1 MTVLDVLMYSS
12 VATGQKPAGIPD
24 VWPARVIERPDGATV
39 TPGYQRMTAAGYDAY
54 RATHQA
60 TYDTWRTTVK
70 AAADA
75 AEALATLREQARDFI
90 RNDPRPEMKALR
102 SVALI
107 VLDENNLLRAWIEAF
122 KVQTAACT
130 SLADFKTR
138 VAGLPAT
145 PARTPAQ
152 LLNAMVAKVT
162 DGSAD

>member
-1 MTVLDVLMYSS
+1 MPTYLHKHTASAKY
-12 VATGQKPAGIPD
+12 VARFEWEGATFPVPAGHT
-24 VWPARVIERPDGATV
+24 RELETGAN
-39 TPGYQRMTAAGYDAY
+39 
-54 RATHQA
+54 RAQ
-60 TYDTWRTTVK
+60 
-70 AAADA
+70 AAADLA
-75 AEALATLREQARDFI
+75 AQAAADFTGEQAGLREQARHFI
-90 RNDPRPEMKALR
+90 QNDPRPEMKALR
-102 SVALI
+102 SVALL